1 MKNNKKLFIE
11 EGFPLSILSW
21 ILVIMSEYCNEK
33 NINEIIISKKQ
44 KDIKKNKIIT
54 DCLKKIKFSYLDD
67 LLPFYLKNNFLL
79 NLILI
84 PKSVT
89 LSFFWKKT

>member
-44 KDIKKNKIIT
+44 KDIKK
-54 DCLKKIKFSYLDD
+54 IK
-67 LLPFYLKNNFLL
+67 
-79 NLILI
+79 
-84 PKSVT
+84 
-89 LSFFWKKT
+89 